1 MSRDTETDH
10 IQPYSNDPIPV
21 KGKDGWY
28 RDPHSNAIVNCNK
41 SEYNDYMNAY
51 KRRQKKDEK
60 FEALQDDVDGL
71 KSDLGEIKNLLKTLI
86 QGEPDA
92 R

>member
-1 MSRDTETDH
+1 
-10 IQPYSNDPIPV
+10 
-21 KGKDGWY
+21 
-28 RDPHSNAIVNCNK
+28 
-41 SEYNDYMNAY
+41 MNAY